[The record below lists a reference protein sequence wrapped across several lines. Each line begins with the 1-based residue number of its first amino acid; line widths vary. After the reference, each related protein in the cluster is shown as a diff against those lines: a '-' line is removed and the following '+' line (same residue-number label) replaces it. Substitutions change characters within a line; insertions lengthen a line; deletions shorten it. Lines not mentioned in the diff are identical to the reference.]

1 MSIKIL
7 GAASVFVLGVGCYAL
22 FGSKHVDRDTQL
34 QTMVNLQKDMLAQLE
49 LQTTILTHIREDSLA
64 EHE

>member
-7 GAASVFVLGVGCYAL
+7 VGASVFVLGIGCYAL
-22 FGSKHVDRDTQL
+22 FGSKIVNPDVQMQIMVDL
-34 QTMVNLQKDMLAQLE
+34 QRDMLAQLE
-49 LQTTILTHIREDSLA
+49 LQSVILTHIREDSLN